1 MFNAVDNARRLEMTS
16 RRMFLSVLGA
26 LPWMKA
32 WAADKP
38 LELPFFVP
46 FPGMGK
52 AGAKISVDFECPKR
66 RHPWYAILA
75 PRPVDPNKPLRGW
88 TMYLAFLFKDGDAD
102 DGLRVTRFAGSIH
115 GDLGIPVRLEIK
127 ISQLKAD
134 ASNLI
139 YDSRVDVERKV
150 SGSGNGRINR
160 IVDGVLLDPSDYRI
174 EVVSVDDI
182 PELLPEKVEFGIAYP
197 HGK

>member
-1 MFNAVDNARRLEMTS
+1 MLAV
-16 RRMFLSVLGA
+16 
-26 LPWMKA
+26 LPWMKV

-52 AGAKISVDFECPKR
+52 AGAKLSVDFECPKR

-88 TMYLAFLFKDGDAD
+88 TMYLAFLFKDGDLD
-102 DGLRVTRFAGSIH
+102 DFRRVEEFAGSLS
-115 GDLGIPVRLEIK
+115 GKNGISVRLHVSIVSIGGHET
-127 ISQLKAD
+127 SP
-134 ASNLI
+134 I
-139 YDSRVDVERKV
+139 YDEVVLVEQKA
-150 SGSGNGRINR
+150 SGAGNGRIDR
-160 IVDGVLLDPSDYRI
+160 IVDGVLLDPGFYRL
-174 EVVSVDDI
+174 EVEAVDDI
-182 PELLPEKVEFGIAYP
+182 PVLIPESLKFGIAYP